1 MFRLAGKLF
10 SNVMPAVIRPL
21 RILWNEIIGF
31 FFLVFAVWAI
41 PSAWRS
47 YRTFDGDLEDFM
59 RIFLTGIFVVMMLGF
74 GIYSFFRARKISR
87 S

>member
-1 MFRLAGKLF
+1 MFRLARKLF
-10 SNVMPAVIRPL
+10 SNVLPAVVRPL

-31 FFLVFAVWAI
+31 FFLVFAAWAI

-47 YRTFDGDLEDFM
+47 YRTFDGDLESLM
-59 RIFLTGIFVVMMLGF
+59 RLSLTGIFIAMMLGF
-74 GIYSFFRARKISR
+74 GIYSFVRARKISR